1 MEIFTDKQRGMTLIS
16 LMIGLVI
23 SMLAILGSLSLY
35 KTLISVATDSKLDA
49 QHDGQ
54 LAAAMLTVQMEI
66 QNAGYGIDEAGVE
79 HVIKTEAVVG
89 SAMERDLRWRFMDG
103 GIYVCRRLV
112 DASEQDGNSGLTYR
126 VLKLMTATN
135 CDADGTLTSKT
146 WDPDNVTVLGRW
158 PLVDGQGLTTYIAT
172 NRTLFEFDIT
182 STTCSPY
189 GATLQGNHL
198 QVSLSAPSSA
208 EINGVAALAN
218 TYKYCLPNT
227 YPAS

>member
-1 MEIFTDKQRGMTLIS
+1 MQTFTCKQRGMTLIS

-66 QNAGYGIDEAGVE
+66 QNAGYGIDEAGTE
-79 HVIKTEAVVG
+79 HVIETEATVG
-89 SAMERDLRWRFMDG
+89 GAVERDLRWRFLDDTT
-103 GIYVCRRLV
+103 YVCRRLV
-112 DASEQDGNSGLTYR
+112 DASEVDLDSGLTYR
-126 VLKLMTATN
+126 VLKLMTATD
-135 CDADGTLTSKT
+135 CDAAGALTTKT

-172 NRTLFEFDIT
+172 HSALFEFEIT

-189 GATLQGNHL
+189 GATLRGNHL

-208 EINGVAALAN
+208 EINGVATLAN
-218 TYKYCLPNT
+218 TYEYCLPNT
-227 YPAS
+227 YPAI